1 MQDTKKVSQQLTFLR
16 YNNVIMEREES
27 EKMKNTDE
35 LTHEIQMADDI
46 VSYFEKNRDEMQVCS
61 LPEYLQE
68 WLERKELT
76 RADVV
81 RHSNLNK
88 AYVYQIFSGKKF
100 PSRDKVIAL
109 AFGLQLT
116 VGEAQSLLKQ
126 AGHRELYPRD
136 PRDAL
141 LLFAFSKKMSI
152 IDANELLY
160 DHEIEV
166 LE

>member
-1 MQDTKKVSQQLTFLR
+1 
-16 YNNVIMEREES
+16 
-27 EKMKNTDE
+27 
-35 LTHEIQMADDI
+35 MADDI

-100 PSRDKVIAL
+100 PFPRQGNCFGFRFAIDSWRNTEPSQTSRSSGTLSAR
-109 AFGLQLT
+109 
-116 VGEAQSLLKQ
+116 S
-126 AGHRELYPRD
+126 
-136 PRDAL
+136 RDAL